1 MEHIL
6 ILSLIALALTLFA
19 WEVVRPDVVALAVTL
34 VLLLTGTVTL
44 EEGFS
49 GFSNPAVIT
58 VIAMFILSYG
68 LVRTGV
74 ADVVANAVLRV
85 GGDNPTLLTV
95 AVMIAVGLMSAVMNN
110 IGAVAVL
117 LPAIFVIARKS
128 RYPVTKLLIPLS
140 FGSLLGGL
148 TTLIGTPPNL
158 LVSIAL
164 EANGFR
170 GFRMFDFLP
179 TGIAVMIAGALYMAF
194 AGRHLLP
201 ERKVANNLTRE
212 YQLENYLTEV
222 VVPESSILVGET
234 IRSSELFTKFGLT
247 VLRITRTIGD
257 RSVNVPPEPDV
268 VIQAEDR
275 MIVEGDVMEML
286 RDREMSPLKI
296 YADRKFSDKVLTDEN
311 VQLAEVAIAPNAKI
325 LGQSIEQGY
334 IRRHYGVLAL
344 ALRRRGETLKER
356 FISVPLEVGDVLL
369 VQGSPD
375 TLDELARS
383 HDFLVVNR
391 LEHAT
396 RKSKKAPFAMAIM
409 AIAIF
414 LAATGVLHISTA
426 GMLGVLLMVATG
438 CVRAQEMYRE
448 VEWRVIFL
456 IAFMMPL
463 GIAMDEKHTGT
474 AKWLADGIVA
484 AAGDY
489 GPIALLGCIILFTTL
504 ITEVMSNAAAAVL
517 LAPIGIAVA
526 VGAGYEPYP
535 FLMGIA
541 IGASTTFLTP
551 IGHQANVLVYGV
563 GNYKFS
569 DFARTGLLLNIL
581 IFIIA
586 MILIPLIWPFVPLT
600 R

>member
-1 MEHIL
+1 MEHLFIL
-6 ILSLIALALTLFA
+6 GLIALALVLFA
-19 WEVVRPDVVALAVTL
+19 WEVVRPDVVALGVTL
-34 VLLLTGTVTL
+34 VLLLSGTVTL

-74 ADVVANAVLRV
+74 ADIVANTILRV
-85 GGDNPTLLTV
+85 GGENPVLLTL
-95 AVMIAVGLMSAVMNN
+95 AIMIAVGTMSAVMNN

-117 LPAIFVIARKS
+117 LPALFVIARRSK
-128 RYPVTKLLIPLS
+128 YPVTKLLIPLS
-140 FGSLLGGL
+140 FGSLMGGL

-164 EANGFR
+164 ENQGFR

-179 TGIAVMIAGALYMAF
+179 TGLAVMAAGALYMTF
-194 AGRHLLP
+194 IGRHLLP

-212 YQLENYLTEV
+212 YQLEDYLTEV
-222 VVPESSILVGET
+222 VIPEDSFLAGKT
-234 IRSSELFTKFGLT
+234 IRSSGLFTKFGLT
-247 VLRITRTIGD
+247 VLRITRRLGQANI
-257 RSVNVPPEPDV
+257 NIAPEPDEV
-268 VIQAEDR
+268 LQAEDR
-275 MIVEGDVMEML
+275 LIVEGDVMEML
-286 RDREMSPLKI
+286 RDREVSPLKI
-296 YADRKFSDKVLTDEN
+296 YADRKFNDKMLTDEN
-311 VQLAEVAIAPNAKI
+311 VQLAEVAIAPNAMI

-334 IRRHYGVLAL
+334 IRRHYGVLVL

-369 VQGSPD
+369 VQGSPE

-391 LEHAT
+391 LEHGT
-396 RKSKKAPFAMAIM
+396 RKSRKAPFALAIM
-409 AIAIF
+409 TVSIM
-414 LAATGVLHISTA
+414 LAGTGFLHISTA
-426 GMLGVLLMVATG
+426 AMLGVFLMVATG
-438 CVRAQEMYRE
+438 CVRPQDMYHE

-474 AKWLADGIVA
+474 AKWLADAIVA

-489 GPIALLGCIILFTTL
+489 GPLALLGCLILFTTL

-563 GNYKFS
+563 GNYRFS
-569 DFARTGLLLNIL
+569 DFARTGLLLNLL
-581 IFIIA
+581 IFAIA
-586 MILIPLIWPFVPLT
+586 MVLIPMVWPFAPIGN
-600 R
+600 

>member
-1 MEHIL
+1 MEHFFIIAL
-6 ILSLIALALTLFA
+6 IAAALALFA
-19 WEVVRPDVVALAVTL
+19 SEVVRPDVVALGVTL
-34 VLLLTGTVTL
+34 ILLLTGTVTL

-74 ADVVANAVLRV
+74 ADTVASAVLKV
-85 GGDNPTLLTV
+85 GGDNPTLLTF
-95 AVMIAVGLMSAVMNN
+95 AVMIAVGSMSAVMNN

-117 LPAIFVIARKS
+117 LPALFVIAKRS
-128 RYPVTKLLIPLS
+128 NYPVTKLLIPLS

-164 EANGFR
+164 ENQGFR
-170 GFRMFDFLP
+170 GFRMFDFAP
-179 TGIAVMIAGALYMAF
+179 TGVAVMVVGAVYMAF
-194 AGRHLLP
+194 IGRHLIP

-212 YQLENYLTEV
+212 YQLEDYLTEV
-222 VVPESSILVGET
+222 VIPGDSPLVGRSV
-234 IRSSELFTKFGLT
+234 RSSNLFPDFGLT
-247 VLRITRTIGD
+247 VLRITRKVNGATTNIPPD
-257 RSVNVPPEPDV
+257 PESVFE
-268 VIQAEDR
+268 AEDR
-275 MIVEGDVMEML
+275 LIVEGDIMELL
-286 RDREMSPLKI
+286 RDKETSPLKI
-296 YADRKFSDKVLTDEN
+296 YADRKFSDQTLTDEN
-311 VQLAEVAIAPNAKI
+311 VQLAEVALAPSAKI

-334 IRRHYGVLAL
+334 IRRHYGVLVL

-356 FISVPLEVGDVLL
+356 FISVPLEIGDVLL
-369 VQGSPD
+369 VQGAPE
-375 TLDELARS
+375 TLDDLARS

-396 RKSKKAPFAMAIM
+396 RKSRKAPLALGIM
-409 AIAIF
+409 AIAIIA
-414 LAATGVLHISTA
+414 AATGTLHISVA

-438 CVRAQEMYRE
+438 CVRPQDMYYE
-448 VEWRVIFL
+448 IEWRVIFL

-463 GIAMDEKHTGT
+463 GIAMDDKHTGT

-484 AAGDY
+484 AAGDF
-489 GPIALLGCIILFTTL
+489 GPLALLGCLILFTTL

-517 LAPIGIAVA
+517 VAPIGIAVA

-551 IGHQANVLVYGV
+551 IGHQANVLVFGV
-563 GNYKFS
+563 GNYRFA
-569 DFARTGLLLNIL
+569 DFARTGALLNL
-581 IFIIA
+581 AIFIVA
-586 MILIPLIWPFVPLT
+586 MILIPLVWPFTPLA